1 MEGKRFSEVS
11 TVHLVITVKNQDL
24 EFAKLKLIQE
34 DLSLVIVKKGKVV
47 FETKKQGISGFL
59 QAIEKLDKKLVASSV
74 ADRIVG
80 VAAAMLCVY
89 AGVASVFALTVS
101 EGGIRVLEENN
112 VACRFEK
119 KVSNILNR
127 SKSDV
132 CPFEKLA
139 VASGSPDEA
148 YVKLK
153 SLASEM
159 VKKSE
164 KTDCG

>member
-1 MEGKRFSEVS
+1 MEGKRFFEVFI
-11 TVHLVITVKNQDL
+11 VYLVMNVKNQDL
-24 EFAKLKLIQE
+24 EFAKLKLTKE
-34 DLSLVIVKKGKVV
+34 DLSLVIVKKGKVI

-59 QAIEKLDKKLVASSV
+59 QAIEKLDKKLVAASA
-74 ADRIVG
+74 ADKIVG

-89 AGVASVFALTVS
+89 AGVASVFALTIS
-101 EGGIRVLEENN
+101 EGGIRVLEDNSIS
-112 VACRFEK
+112 CRFEK

-127 SKSDV
+127 GKSDV

-139 VASGSPDEA
+139 MASGSPDEA

-159 VKKSE
+159 MRKSE
-164 KTDCG
+164 KTDCY